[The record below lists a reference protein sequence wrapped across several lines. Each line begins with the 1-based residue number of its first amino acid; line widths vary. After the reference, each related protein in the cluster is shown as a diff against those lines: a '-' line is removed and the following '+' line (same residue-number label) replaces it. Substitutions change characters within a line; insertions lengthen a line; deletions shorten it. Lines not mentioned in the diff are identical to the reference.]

1 MSKKLGIVLGAVVAV
16 GLIASLVAG
25 GALAQGTTTQSPQAT
40 PQARAQPQAGPPPG
54 SPADGAP
61 GGVSDVAELLGMT
74 PDQIRADRVLGKTLA
89 DLAKEKGV
97 DTQQLVDALVAS
109 QKTMLDQA
117 VTDNRLTQAQADQ
130 WLEWYEQAAALQL
143 TEPYGP
149 GFGFGGMRGGPGG
162 HGGPGGP
169 GGMRGQGPM
178 DQNGGTVPQ
187 TPAETPTQ

>member
-1 MSKKLGIVLGAVVAV
+1 MNKKLGIALGAVVAV

-25 GALAQGTTTQSPQAT
+25 GALAQGTTPQSQAT
-40 PQARAQPQAGPPPG
+40 PQASQPKVG
-54 SPADGAP
+54 PADGMNDIAK
-61 GGVSDVAELLGMT
+61 LLGMT
-74 PDQIRADRVLGKTLA
+74 LDQIWAERVQGKTLA

-117 VTDNRLTQAQADQ
+117 VADNRLTQAQADK
-130 WLEWYEQAAALQL
+130 WLEWYKQSAALQL

-149 GFGFGGMRGGPGG
+149 GLGGLPGGMRGGPGG

-169 GGMRGQGPM
+169 GGMRGPGLM
-178 DQNGGTVPQ
+178 DQNGGAPPQ
-187 TPAETPTQ
+187 PQATPTQ